1 MALKQSKASTGD
13 AIASLLALQAPTA
26 LLVEEEDAVLVER
39 EVDAKL
45 LVECMASYLV
55 LSTMNYDQVWN
66 LVGLINNSSRREVIE
81 QCILFGVEH
90 DEQTWIWTIIT
101 RKVSCRC

>member
-1 MALKQSKASTGD
+1 MSPVNWQCCTSR
-13 AIASLLALQAPTA
+13 
-26 LLVEEEDAVLVER
+26 VER
-39 EVDAKL
+39 EIDAKL
-45 LVECMASYLV
+45 LVKCMASYLV

-90 DEQTWIWTIIT
+90 DEQTLIWTIIT
-101 RKVSCRC
+101 RKFSCRC

>member
-1 MALKQSKASTGD
+1 MMVMKASWER
-13 AIASLLALQAPTA
+13 LL
-26 LLVEEEDAVLVER
+26 DH
-39 EVDAKL
+39 DGNS
-45 LVECMASYLV
+45 VECMASYLV
-55 LSTMNYDQVWN
+55 LSTINYDQVSN

-101 RKVSCRC
+101 RKVSSRC